1 MSELL
6 KLGRDSSTERDMYL
20 LAVDS
25 PDQISDLALDSPH
38 FGVLLAWN
46 CASESPEVLLRIAR
60 KLISLGGVYF
70 CCWGDGCELLHD
82 SIDQVAMEVDARSD
96 PVIMTTWHDDE
107 SLREVLWFF
116 INAAFPDDHY
126 TESTR
131 SMVVISV
138 ANTDWATE
146 SHEALVD
153 PGQFTTSVLDEE
165 PELASD
171 LALH

>member
-1 MSELL
+1 
-6 KLGRDSSTERDMYL
+6 
-20 LAVDS
+20 
-25 PDQISDLALDSPH
+25 
-38 FGVLLAWN
+38 
-46 CASESPEVLLRIAR
+46 
-60 KLISLGGVYF
+60 
-70 CCWGDGCELLHD
+70 
-82 SIDQVAMEVDARSD
+82 MEVDARSD

-116 INAAFPDDHY
+116 INEAFPDDHY

-138 ANTDWATE
+138 ANSYWATE